1 MAEIEISRERIQ
13 SPDGL
18 IKDLENNIISI
29 CKKAFDEIEYLRK
42 FTPKDYVSQDPKRS
56 GVKEL
61 PSLFVYVET
70 LFPAVRTIG
79 QATGANQSV
88 QETFIVSVQYVYSPL
103 DSNESDDTLKT
114 CEWYLYRYLMANLNL
129 NDLCRGT
136 HSIMDIDS
144 TPEYLDYKKY
154 QALDN
159 FVIRLQVGNLVSMP
173 TARR

>member
-1 MAEIEISRERIQ
+1 MAEVEISPNRIQ

-29 CKKAFDEIEYLRK
+29 CKRGFQEIDELRR
-42 FTPKDYVSQDPKRS
+42 FEPQDWITQDPKRA
-56 GVKEL
+56 GVKSL
-61 PSLFVYVET
+61 PSLFVYVES

-79 QATGANQSV
+79 QATTANQNV
-88 QETFIVSVQYVYSPL
+88 QEIFIVSVQYVYSPL
-103 DSNESDDTLKT
+103 DSDESDDSLKT
-114 CEWYLYRYLMANLNL
+114 CQWYLYRHLLSNLNF
-129 NDLCRGT
+129 NDVCRGT

-159 FVIRLQVGNLVSMP
+159 FVIRLQVGNLVNMS